1 MCHQS
6 PHINAPP
13 SRNNKGLAEQIIPL
27 KQTSFN
33 DFVFSARCVF
43 SVRPL
48 IIHLQLSS
56 SAGVFSADE
65 RFPLTKLSKE
75 TN

>member
-1 MCHQS
+1 MCHRS
-6 PHINAPP
+6 PHINAAP

-48 IIHLQLSS
+48 IIHLH

-65 RFPLTKLSKE
+65 RFPLTKLSTE